1 MLSLSAEGEKM
12 AIETLLVMS
21 VPLLAL
27 ALVATILVV
36 LRLARRD
43 GALPPQVEAR
53 LLALEGGV
61 ARGEAAIRDEA
72 ARAREEARGTARELR
87 EEVTG
92 AFRALG
98 ETVRNALADVAAAQ
112 QVQLQAIRTENSE
125 KLDEMR
131 RTVDEKLHS
140 TLEQRLGAGFRQI
153 NESLEQVFR
162 SMGEMQAL
170 AVNVGDL
177 KRVLTNVKARGTW
190 GEVSLGNLLEQVLS
204 PDQYERNVEIQPGS
218 GRRVEFAIRL
228 PGDGE
233 RHLWLPLD
241 AKFPMEDYQRLE
253 EARECG
259 DAVAAEVASR
269 ALEVRMR
276 GAAKDI
282 CARYVQPPHSTD
294 FAVMFVPTE
303 GLFAEILRRPGLVDA
318 LQRECQIMVAGPT
331 TLFSLLTALRMGFRS
346 LAIQQRSA
354 EVWRVLGAVKHEFG
368 KFGAVL
374 DKVGKKLDE
383 AQNVLN
389 DDLGRRHRAMDRKL
403 RAVEVLPEAEAT
415 VLLALEAVTPLADE
429 DDDTREAAE

>member
-1 MLSLSAEGEKM
+1 M
-12 AIETLLVMS
+12 AVETLLVMT

-27 ALVATILVV
+27 ALVATILIA
-36 LRLARRD
+36 LRLARSV
-43 GALPPQVEAR
+43 GGFPPQVEAR

-61 ARGEAAIRDEA
+61 VRGEAAIREEA
-72 ARAREEARGTARELR
+72 ARGREEARGAARDLR
-87 EEVTG
+87 QEVAGSIRTS
-92 AFRALG
+92 
-98 ETVRNALADVAAAQ
+98 LADLTASQ
-112 QVQLQAIRTENSE
+112 QTQLQVIRTENSE
-125 KLDEMR
+125 KLEEMR

-190 GEVSLGNLLEQVLS
+190 GEVSLGNLLEQVLA
-204 PDQYERNVEIQPGS
+204 PDQFERNVEILPGS
-218 GRRVEFAIRL
+218 ARRVEFAIRL

-233 RHLWLPLD
+233 RHVWLPLD

-253 EARECG
+253 EARERG
-259 DAVAAEVASR
+259 DADAAEAASR
-269 ALEVRMR
+269 ALEVRVR

-282 CARYVQPPHSTD
+282 ASRYVAPPHSTE
-294 FAVMFVPTE
+294 FAVLFVPTE
-303 GLFAEILRRPGLVDA
+303 GLFAEILRRPGLLDA

-383 AQNVLN
+383 AQKVLD

-403 RAVEVLPEAEAT
+403 REVEVLPEAEAT
-415 VLLALEAVTPLADE
+415 ALLALGATKPLIEE
-429 DDDTREAAE
+429 DDDAREAAE